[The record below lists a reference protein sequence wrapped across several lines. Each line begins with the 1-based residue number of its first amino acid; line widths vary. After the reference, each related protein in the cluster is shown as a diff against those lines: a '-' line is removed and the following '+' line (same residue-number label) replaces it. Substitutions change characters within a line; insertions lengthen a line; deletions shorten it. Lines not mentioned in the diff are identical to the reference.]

1 MDETMSFNDHLV
13 HVNNKVSSAIGQVN
27 FYRKYLTEQL
37 FIVLLNCFILSYIDY
52 GIHVWGCVCVTKLE
66 KLQKRVTNFIKV
78 YYYPTLS
85 KLYSKQFWSNDQRK
99 RQLQDDNNLIKMN
112 KKIYA
117 VDLLE
122 KCNILSVPERYN
134 YYLLLNLYKTIKCL
148 PSIPSLKELFV
159 YKTRNDEIMPSRR
172 LELPKFVSKIFKKS
186 VQYHSI
192 ELWNDLPI
200 NIREARSVHLFKNL
214 LCQWCLSLRK

>member
-1 MDETMSFNDHLV
+1 
-13 HVNNKVSSAIGQVN
+13 
-27 FYRKYLTEQL
+27 
-37 FIVLLNCFILSYIDY
+37 
-52 GIHVWGCVCVTKLE
+52 
-66 KLQKRVTNFIKV
+66 
-78 YYYPTLS
+78 
-85 KLYSKQFWSNDQRK
+85 
-99 RQLQDDNNLIKMN
+99 MN